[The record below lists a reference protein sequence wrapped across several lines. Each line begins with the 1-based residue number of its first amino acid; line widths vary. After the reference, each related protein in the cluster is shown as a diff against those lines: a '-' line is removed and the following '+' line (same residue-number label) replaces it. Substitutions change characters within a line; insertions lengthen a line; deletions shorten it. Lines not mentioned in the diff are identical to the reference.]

1 MSKTLFVT
9 GGAGYV
15 GSHCCKAFSA
25 AGWNVVVYDNLSRGW
40 RDFVRW
46 GDLIEGDIRDLDNL
60 EAAIQKV
67 KPAAVAHF
75 AALAYV
81 GESVSDPANYY
92 RTNVLGTMNLMDAMR
107 AAGINKLI
115 FSSSCA
121 TYGIPDKM
129 PITEATPQNPI
140 NPYGR
145 TKLIAEGMLR
155 DYDTAYG
162 IKSVA
167 LRYFNAAGA
176 DPEVMVGE
184 RHEPETHAIPL
195 IIRAAAPDSN
205 QTFMVFGSDYETD
218 DGTCVR
224 DYIHVQDLASAH
236 LKALDYLE
244 RNATSAVFN
253 LGQGNGISVRA
264 MIEMVER
271 NSKSVVR
278 HEYAPRRPGDPG
290 ILVADASLARDVLG
304 WVPERSSI
312 DKIVSD
318 ALRWAEKDATRRGIS

>member
-25 AGWNVVVYDNLSRGW
+25 AGWRVVVYDNLSRGW

-46 GDLIEGDIRDLDNL
+46 GELIEGDIRDLDNL
-60 EAAIQKV
+60 TAAIQKV
-67 KPAAVAHF
+67 EPDAVAHF

-81 GESVSDPANYY
+81 GESVTQPANYY
-92 RTNVLGTMNLMDAMR
+92 RTNVLGTLNLLDAMR
-107 AAGINKLI
+107 AAGVSKLV
-115 FSSSCA
+115 FSSSCS
-121 TYGIPDKM
+121 TYGVPDKL

-145 TKLIAEGMLR
+145 TKMISEGMLR
-155 DYDTAYG
+155 DYDSAYG

-176 DPEVMVGE
+176 DPDGMVGE

-195 IIRAAAPDSN
+195 IIRAAAADSE
-205 QTFMVFGSDYETD
+205 QTFRVFGADYETG

-253 LGQGNGISVRA
+253 LGQGSGTSVRA
-264 MIEMVER
+264 LIEMVER
-271 NSKSVVR
+271 HLKSSVR
-278 HEYAPRRPGDPG
+278 HEYAPRRPGDPD
-290 ILVADASLARDVLG
+290 ILVADASLAREVLG
-304 WVPERSSI
+304 WVPERSRI
-312 DKIVSD
+312 DEIVAD
-318 ALRWAEKDATRRGIS
+318 AWQWVQKEAAR